1 MPEYREKRLLAAN
14 SGLKT
19 GFGGLAMHI
28 MSYLQ
33 KVYRELHAQPELSAQ
48 EAQTAAFVAAELK
61 EMGFTVTTGVG
72 GHGVVGVF
80 PLVGSG
86 PTLALRCD
94 MDALPVS
101 EETGADFASQNPGV
115 MHACGHDSH
124 MAMVLGACRYAVA
137 NEERLRGTLMA
148 IFQPSEEVGMGARSM
163 LEAGVFSRLTPFRL
177 VGIHNWPDLPAGT
190 LGLQSGPI
198 TASTDQFKA
207 VLRGVGGHGARPHQT
222 RDTIAMAAAAVQNAF
237 TLAQRRADP
246 ASPQV
251 LSFGAIRGGTSFNI
265 IPEQVVLEGTVRTV
279 RSEDQALMIRLL
291 HQAFKAA
298 ADLHGGSYELMYEEG
313 VPAVVNDPAVTAE
326 IAGFFAARIPDIPV
340 VSEGLASL
348 IGEDVGCFL
357 QEVPGILLFIGS
369 GQEGAVNELH
379 NPRFLVPCQTL
390 VTGYKA
396 LTSIIAGYLSK

>member
-1 MPEYREKRLLAAN
+1 
-14 SGLKT
+14 
-19 GFGGLAMHI
+19 
-28 MSYLQ
+28 
-33 KVYRELHAQPELSAQ
+33 
-48 EAQTAAFVAAELK
+48 
-61 EMGFTVTTGVG
+61 
-72 GHGVVGVF
+72 
-80 PLVGSG
+80 
-86 PTLALRCD
+86 
-94 MDALPVS
+94 
-101 EETGADFASQNPGV
+101 

-148 IFQPSEEVGMGARSM
+148 IFQPSEEVRMGARSM
-163 LEAGVFSRLTPFRL
+163 LEAGVFSRLKPFRL

-291 HQAFKAA
+291 HQASKQQ
-298 ADLHGGSYELMYEEG
+298 
-313 VPAVVNDPAVTAE
+313 PT
-326 IAGFFAARIPDIPV
+326 
-340 VSEGLASL
+340 
-348 IGEDVGCFL
+348 CT
-357 QEVPGILLFIGS
+357 EVPM
-369 GQEGAVNELH
+369 N
-379 NPRFLVPCQTL
+379 
-390 VTGYKA
+390 
-396 LTSIIAGYLSK
+396 